1 MAEHDERLSNN
12 HKNQK
17 HQSENCSGLAEDR
30 AVELEENINYHFK
43 NKKLLT
49 EALSHSSYAN
59 ENKKNRRS
67 NERLEFLGDSVLSI
81 VVSQYLFEHFSHF
94 PEGDLTKIR
103 ASLVCEKS
111 LHIFAK
117 EIELGKF
124 LLLGK
129 GEENTGGRERAS
141 ILADAF
147 EALIAAVFLDGGLE
161 AARKHILRFIP
172 EDLNIQ
178 KNAAFNDYKT
188 ILQEVIQKNPEEK
201 VEYVV
206 AEQSGPDHNK
216 AFKVNVCLN
225 RNIIGRGT
233 GRSKK
238 EAEQMAAREALELMG
253 YEA

>member
-1 MAEHDERLSNN
+1 MT
-12 HKNQK
+12 
-17 HQSENCSGLAEDR
+17 
-30 AVELEENINYHFK
+30 ELEERIHYQFV

-59 ENKKNRRS
+59 ENKRNRRS

-81 VVSQYLFEHFSHF
+81 VVSQYLFEHFSHL
-94 PEGDLTKIR
+94 PEGELTKIR

-117 EIELGKF
+117 QIDLGKF

-147 EALIAAVFLDGGLE
+147 EALIAAIFLDGGLE
-161 AARKHILRFIP
+161 AARTHILRFIP
-172 EDLNIQ
+172 EDIEAQ
-178 KNAAFNDYKT
+178 RHAAFNDYKT
-188 ILQEVIQKNPEEK
+188 ILQEVIQQNPEEK
-201 VEYVV
+201 VEYVIV
-206 AEQSGPDHNK
+206 DQSGPDHNK
-216 AFKVNVCLN
+216 AFTVNVCLN
-225 RNIIGRGT
+225 TNVIGVGT

-238 EAEQMAAREALELMG
+238 EAEQLAAKEALKLMG
-253 YEA
+253 YNEAQ

>member
-1 MAEHDERLSNN
+1 MT
-12 HKNQK
+12 
-17 HQSENCSGLAEDR
+17 
-30 AVELEENINYHFK
+30 ELEDSIRYSFK

-59 ENKKNRRS
+59 ENKRSRRS

-81 VVSQYLFEHFSHF
+81 VVSQYLFEHFSHL
-94 PEGDLTKIR
+94 PEGELTKIR

-111 LHIFAK
+111 LHVFARQ
-117 EIELGKF
+117 INLGKY

-161 AARKHILRFIP
+161 AARTHILRFIP
-172 EDLNIQ
+172 DDLDAQ
-178 KNAAFNDYKT
+178 KYAAFSDYKT
-188 ILQEVIQKNPEEK
+188 ILQEVIQQNPEEK
-201 VEYVV
+201 VEYII
-206 AEQSGPDHNK
+206 ASQSGPDHNK
-216 AFKVNVCLN
+216 AFTVNVCLN
-225 RNIIGRGT
+225 TNVIGVGT

-238 EAEQMAAREALELMG
+238 EAEQMAAKEALKLMG
-253 YEA
+253 YNEAQ